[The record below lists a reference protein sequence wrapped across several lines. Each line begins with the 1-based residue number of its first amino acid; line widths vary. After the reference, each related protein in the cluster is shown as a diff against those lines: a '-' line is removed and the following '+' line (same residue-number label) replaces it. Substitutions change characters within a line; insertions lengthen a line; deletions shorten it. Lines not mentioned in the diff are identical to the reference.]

1 MKELAEKAAA
11 APATQYLQE
20 AENILKD
27 TETATNMVAFL
38 LQNYFEVKASQAEQ
52 SSKQRSRQLG
62 AGTEEGN
69 EDFDGT
75 DSDRSGKRRRR
86 RRGRAGTGRGNT
98 QPTRGELP
106 FEIVD
111 AKDILRGLTSSR
123 PSENE
128 PSAQR
133 TEANTQQVEP
143 AAKKD
148 GLTRIRVNIGFDD
161 GFKGRG
167 TVAKKISALA
177 GLNEGILVEEESRR
191 GHAVLKATAEI
202 AEMVLDRVDGA
213 RLGKKVLV
221 VELSS

>member
-11 APATQYLQE
+11 TPATQYLQD

-27 TETATNMVAFL
+27 SEKAANTVAFL
-38 LQNYFEVKASQAEQ
+38 LQAYFEREASQTEQPGKNRARDAASAE
-52 SSKQRSRQLG
+52 SSVD
-62 AGTEEGN
+62 E
-69 EDFDGT
+69 FDES

-86 RRGRAGTGRGNT
+86 RRGRAGTGRGTN
-98 QPTRGELP
+98 PATRAELP

-111 AKDILRGLTSSR
+111 AKDILKGLTTSSA
-123 PSENE
+123 SST
-128 PSAQR
+128 PSASPRASEVQ
-133 TEANTQQVEP
+133 TQAPEAV
-143 AAKKD
+143 AKQD